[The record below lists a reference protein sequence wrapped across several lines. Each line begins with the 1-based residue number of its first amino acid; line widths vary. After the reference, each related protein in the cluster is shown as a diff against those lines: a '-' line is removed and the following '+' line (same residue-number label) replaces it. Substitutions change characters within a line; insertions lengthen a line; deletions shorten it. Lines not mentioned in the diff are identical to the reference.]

1 MAISGSWAK
10 SFRYLIAAI
19 CGAIALF
26 LAENLLPDDSPR
38 LQNPVPHQYGVTDA
52 QFLQTMSGLTGGQSH
67 EGHSLQTLVNGD
79 QIFPSMLEAIKGAKS
94 TINFETYIYWS
105 GEIGRKFAEALAAK
119 SREGVSVR
127 VLVDWA
133 GSIPFDQKL
142 IDTMVQAGVHFHR
155 FRPIRWYTLDRVNNR
170 THRKLLIVDA
180 AVGFTGGVGIAD
192 HWLGDARNPNEWR
205 DTHYRIVGP
214 ALTAMQAAFAKNWLE
229 ATGEVLAG
237 AEVYPLQE
245 AVGPHGAHL
254 IVSSQPE
261 GGGTLHV
268 MMLMAIAAAESHIR
282 IGTAYFVPDDTII
295 AQLVEARQRGVEVE
309 IVVPNHLTDVPIVR
323 KGSRHFWGDLL
334 QAGVRIYEYQPTMY
348 HPKLM
353 IVDESWVT
361 VGSANLDER
370 SLKLNDEA
378 NLNVYGKEFAVEQA
392 EIFQEGLS
400 RSKQMTLAEWQSRPL
415 KQKITDWLASLLRSQ
430 L

>member
-1 MAISGSWAK
+1 
-10 SFRYLIAAI
+10 
-19 CGAIALF
+19 
-26 LAENLLPDDSPR
+26 
-38 LQNPVPHQYGVTDA
+38 
-52 QFLQTMSGLTGGQSH
+52 
-67 EGHSLQTLVNGD
+67 
-79 QIFPSMLEAIKGAKS
+79 
-94 TINFETYIYWS
+94 
-105 GEIGRKFAEALAAK
+105 
-119 SREGVSVR
+119 
-127 VLVDWA
+127 
-133 GSIPFDQKL
+133 
-142 IDTMVQAGVHFHR
+142 MVQAGVHFHR

-170 THRKLLIVDA
+170 THRKLLIVDG

-205 DTHYRIVGP
+205 DTHYRVGGP
-214 ALTAMQAAFAKNWLE
+214 AVIAMQAAFATNWLE

-237 AEVYPLQE
+237 AEVYPTQE
-245 AVGPHGAHL
+245 AMGPHGAHL

-261 GGGTLHV
+261 GGGALHL

-282 IGTAYFVPDDTII
+282 IGTAYFVPDDTMI
-295 AQLVEARQRGVEVE
+295 AQLIQARRRGVEVE
-309 IVVPNHLTDVPIVR
+309 IVVPNHLTDVPVVR

-353 IVDESWVT
+353 VVDESWVS

-392 EIFQEGLS
+392 QIFREDLT
-400 RSKQMTLAEWQSRPL
+400 RSKQVTLAEWQARPL
-415 KQKITDWLASLLRSQ
+415 AQKFTDWVASLLRSQ